1 MVSFARLGTG
11 YHSARAEVFVRGNG
25 LLLDLL
31 DGCIIC
37 KGPMIAANR
46 SYKMQASSL
55 CHWACCVA
63 ARGVSYHFFGRRSY
77 ILVS

>member
-1 MVSFARLGTG
+1 MIWRVKMVSFARLGTG

-37 KGPMIAANR
+37 KGPMIAAN
-46 SYKMQASSL
+46 
-55 CHWACCVA
+55 
-63 ARGVSYHFFGRRSY
+63 
-77 ILVS
+77 